1 MDYLENL
8 LSLIMEIMNLHI
20 RRNGKMNK
28 RLKRF
33 RHSAYIKL
41 YGEALLVQRAK
52 WTERVVGQIPKGSRI
67 LDAGAGECKNKK
79 YCGHLTYVSQ
89 DFCEY
94 SPADKAMHCSSDADE
109 WDYSKID
116 IVSDITEIPVE
127 DSSFDAII
135 CTEVFEHIMNP
146 ELAVKEFSRIINR
159 GGVLITTTP
168 GICGNHMAPYIF
180 WHGISEYW
188 YKEIYKKYG
197 FEIKEMK
204 RCGNY
209 FDYMTEQMIQSRYQ
223 AQFYGKKINL
233 FDSFILFCSSLVMR
247 KYSKKTHGSETF
259 VTDNIMVVAVK
270 E

>member
-1 MDYLENL
+1 
-8 LSLIMEIMNLHI
+8 
-20 RRNGKMNK
+20 MNK
-28 RLKRF
+28 ALRKI
-33 RHSAYIKL
+33 RHDLYIKL
-41 YGEALLVQRAK
+41 YGDSLSDRRAK
-52 WTERVVGQIPKGSRI
+52 WTEQAIRKIPKGRRI
-67 LDAGAGECKNKK
+67 LDAGAGECKNRK

-94 SPADKAMHCSSDADE
+94 SAQDKAMHCSSDADE

-135 CTEVFEHIMNP
+135 CTEVFEHIVNP
-146 ELAVKEFSRIINR
+146 ELAIKEFSRIINR
-159 GGVLITTTP
+159 GGVLITTAP
-168 GICGNHMAPYIF
+168 GMCGNHMAPYIF

-209 FDYMTEQMIQSRYQ
+209 FDYMTEQIIQSRYQ
-223 AQFYGKKINL
+223 AQFYGQRMNL
-233 FDSFILFCSSLVMR
+233 LDSLILFCASLVMK
-247 KYSKKTHGSETF
+247 KYSKKTHSSDLY
-259 VTDNIMVVAVK
+259 VTDDIMVVAVK